1 MSLSPVQAA
10 IGRALGYEPCDS
22 AMAAEVYPVHSSLP
36 AKDIRPATEADEAEA
51 GWPMVRWQGEWYP
64 APTMEQVE
72 TWVFDSVV
80 ETPDERDVEPDDP
93 DSWLSVLGLI

>member
-1 MSLSPVQAA
+1 MPLAPEQAA
-10 IGRALGYEPCDS
+10 IGRALGYEPLEAC
-22 AMAAEVYPVHSSLP
+22 AATEAYPVDTCLPSSSL
-36 AKDIRPATEADEAEA
+36 RPAAEADEAEP
-51 GWPMVRWQGEWYP
+51 GWPMILWQGSWYP
-64 APTMEQVE
+64 APTMDQVE